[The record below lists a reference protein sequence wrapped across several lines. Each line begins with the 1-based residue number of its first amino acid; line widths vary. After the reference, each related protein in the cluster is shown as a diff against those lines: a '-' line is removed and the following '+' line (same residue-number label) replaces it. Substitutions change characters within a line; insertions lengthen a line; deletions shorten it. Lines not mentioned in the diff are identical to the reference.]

1 MTSRTEIV
9 FLVDFDGTLYEG
21 NSFHSWVRYVLWAG
35 LSSARFRSRWQCRRA
50 VMFSSLLRT
59 LGFID
64 HAAWKRR
71 VQLAWHLAL
80 PQVWQ
85 QESETVAFIEV
96 LKKRIDYGLLK
107 QIRASRTPEPVRI
120 LTTAAP
126 AEYVEA
132 LGCVLGFNKVI
143 ATPAGRS
150 SDWIHNIGTKK
161 FERTMDFMKKSGL
174 AQHHLILYTDH
185 LDDRPLMESAN
196 EIHLV
201 AVEEGKKMAAML
213 EEISRCGAEVFL
225 HCR

>member
-1 MTSRTEIV
+1 
-9 FLVDFDGTLYEG
+9 
-21 NSFHSWVRYVLWAG
+21 
-35 LSSARFRSRWQCRRA
+35 
-50 VMFSSLLRT
+50 MFSSLLRT